1 MSKLLRKPKV
11 AIVLVVFL
19 AVFIIGLAGGA
30 LGDKFGGGF
39 LGSPLPHLQLAA
51 EKVTAEPQFPG
62 FTVTNTMIATWAA
75 IVLLGILAFFATRR
89 MTEVPRGLQNLFEAI
104 VEYFIKLCESV
115 AGRDKARK
123 FLPLVMT
130 IFLFIVMAN
139 WLGILPGFGTI
150 GRIETPEEI
159 IHHAEERVEKDVKKA
174 EEKGEPA
181 DAEALLVAELEPI
194 KMQTFS
200 GDGAVGITAFGSVG
214 DEITAAEYKEKEEL
228 GQHPVEEGK
237 QAGILVPFLRSANTD
252 VNTTLAIALIAMV
265 MVHWWG
271 LRTLGVFTHLGKYI
285 SFKRG
290 AIWFFVGILEG
301 ISEVARVISFTFRL
315 FGNIFAGEVLLAA
328 MAFLVPLIGIIPFL
342 GLELFVGLI
351 QAFIFSMLTL
361 VFATAA
367 TASHGAEGH

>member
-1 MSKLLRKPKV
+1 MGKLLRKPKV

-19 AVFIIGLAGGA
+19 VVFIIGLAGGA

-62 FTVTNTMIATWAA
+62 FSITNTMIATWAA
-75 IVLLGILAFFATRR
+75 IVLLVLLSFFATRR
-89 MTEVPRGLQNLFEAI
+89 MTEVPKGLQNLFEAI
-104 VEYFIKLCESV
+104 IEYFIKLCESV
-115 AGRDKARK
+115 AGSQARR

-139 WLGILPGFGTI
+139 WIGILPGFGTI

-159 IHHAEERVEKDVKKA
+159 IHHAEE
-174 EEKGEPA
+174 KGET
-181 DAEALLVAELEPI
+181 AELDSV
-194 KMQTFS
+194 KMQTFN
-200 GDGAVGITAFGSVG
+200 GDGFVGITAFGSVG
-214 DEITAAEYKEKEEL
+214 DEITAADYKAAKERGE
-228 GQHPVEEGK
+228 HPVEEGK

-252 VNTTLAIALIAMV
+252 LNTTLAIALIAMV

-290 AIWFFVGILEG
+290 AIWFLVGILEG
-301 ISEVARVISFTFRL
+301 VSEIARVISFTFRL

-328 MAFLVPLIGIIPFL
+328 IAFLVPLIGIVPFL

-351 QAFIFSMLTL
+351 QAFIFSMLIL